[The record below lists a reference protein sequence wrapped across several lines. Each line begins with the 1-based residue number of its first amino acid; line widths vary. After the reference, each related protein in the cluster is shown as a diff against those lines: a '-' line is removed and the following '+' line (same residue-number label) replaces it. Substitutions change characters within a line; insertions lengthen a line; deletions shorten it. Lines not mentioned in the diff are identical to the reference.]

1 LEPSTLEALYE
12 LISLVHDGVEVINQ
26 NDMAEPLSQDSSPGQ
41 SNETKMIV
49 GADNSS
55 LLDKVPVAKIILPV
69 DPLELRSMLL
79 AMVVCITYCKINL
92 LIQLCFFYVFSCNLF
107 CTS

>member
-41 SNETKMIV
+41 SNEKKMIT
-49 GADNSS
+49 GADDSS
-55 LLDKVPVAKIILPV
+55 LLDKVPVTKIILPV
-69 DPLELRSMLL
+69 DPLEL
-79 AMVVCITYCKINL
+79 
-92 LIQLCFFYVFSCNLF
+92 
-107 CTS
+107 